1 MMQEISNGKRKNG
14 TPKTNFEVTF
24 QLVRKDTENNQTM
37 IVSVLQ
43 FTVVKKEFVI
53 SGVVSQMVHIKKRIV
68 NEPSEFTKEEVENL
82 AAPLLDVVQRLTYE
96 VTEIALDRPGIKLS
110 LETNEISSYYRYNR
124 SFVR

>member
-1 MMQEISNGKRKNG
+1 MGKENG

-96 VTEIALDRPGIKLS
+96 VTEIALDRPGIKL
-110 LETNEISSYYRYNR
+110 EFRN
-124 SFVR
+124 